1 MKEVFSILLIVMIC
15 ACGNSNPN
23 AYVGIE
29 KDPLDAFND
38 FPDSLFFGLYFDQN
52 MEDSRQNL
60 EQNNFV
66 LIDSSG
72 AYRYWSQQD
81 SSEAIL
87 PSSANLHSFKLILKS
102 SEMLKSI
109 DLMHALFNDR
119 SAAAERNTDFSV
131 YSYNLESSSFKL
143 SVFEQK
149 DFIRLNFEEHAGK

>member
-1 MKEVFSILLIVMIC
+1 MKEAFSILLIVMMC
-15 ACGNSNPN
+15 ACGNTNLN
-23 AYVGIE
+23 GHVVKE
-29 KDPLDAFND
+29 DPLYAFND

-72 AYRYWSQQD
+72 VYRYWSQQD

-87 PSSANLHSFKLILKS
+87 PLSANLHSVKLILKS

-109 DLMHALFNDR
+109 DLMHAIFKDK
-119 SAAAERNTDFSV
+119 SVVAERNTYFSV

-149 DFIRLNFEEHAGK
+149 DFIRLNFEEQARK